1 MRYPP
6 RRGGVQGG
14 GHDSCINCGLR
25 TTSQHVMHSQMRPF
39 SSKKDIQRLAAVL
52 QKHGDSI
59 SALRTA
65 QIELSSKFRNL
76 ELEWVNAHEKL
87 KSISGR
93 IAKRQAIMAAEQP
106 ELPAQPGNGETE
118 PDPYAGMDP
127 ISASIKRRR
136 DLGRTR

>member
-1 MRYPP
+1 MSYPL
-6 RRGGVQGG
+6 RRGGVKGG
-14 GHDSCINCGLR
+14 GTILACISGLP
-25 TTSQHVMHSQMRPF
+25 TTSQHVIHSQMRPF

-106 ELPAQPGNGETE
+106 EVPAQPGNGETVT
-118 PDPYAGMDP
+118 DPYAGMDAV
-127 ISASIKRRR
+127 SAGIMKRRN
-136 DLGRTR
+136 LGKSS

>member
-1 MRYPP
+1 MRA
-6 RRGGVQGG
+6 
-14 GHDSCINCGLR
+14 
-25 TTSQHVMHSQMRPF
+25 F

-59 SALRTA
+59 AALRNA

-93 IAKRQAIMAAEQP
+93 IAKRQAIMDAETP
-106 ELPAQPGNGETE
+106 ELPPEPGNGEAG
-118 PDPYAGMDP
+118 PDPYAGLDP
-127 ISASIKRRR
+127 VSKAIKQRR
-136 DLGRTR
+136 DLGRS